1 MDIQVIGSLIASIG
15 FPCVI
20 AVIMIL
26 FLKEEQKAHTDEIKS
41 ISEAHKEETKGFT
54 DAYVGN
60 TVVLTELKQLLADKL
75 KEK

>member
-1 MDIQVIGSLIASIG
+1 MDIELIASLITSVG
-15 FPCVI
+15 FPAMI

-26 FLKEEQKAHTDEIKS
+26 FLKEEQKAHTDEIKTL
-41 ISEAHKEETKGFT
+41 SEEHKAETKGFT
-54 DAYVGN
+54 DAYIGN